1 MSIATP
7 GCNPFRAM
15 QAWLPA
21 LLMLVLVAALV
32 LLPELAH
39 ATDTANADGLPYE
52 GPLKQLTKSIRGPV
66 AFGISLIGIIAAGA
80 VLIFGGE
87 MSGFLRTLVFL
98 VLIIAIVVNAAG
110 MIRLI
115 GGDAATVGHA
125 EDRPC
130 CAPGRSLA

>member
-1 MSIATP
+1 MSGSTSDS
-7 GCNPFRAM
+7 NPFRAVPSC
-15 QAWLPA
+15 LPGLLA
-21 LLMLVLVAALV
+21 LILVAALV
-32 LLPELAH
+32 LLPDLAH
-39 ATDTANADGLPYE
+39 ATDTADAGGLPYE

-110 MIRLI
+110 MIKLI
-115 GGDAATVGHA
+115 GGDAATIGQA
-125 EDRPC
+125 ESRPC
-130 CAPGRSLA
+130 PVPDRGWA